1 MVHFIPPK
9 QRHLVLRAAQEDQQP
24 VLIRGGLG
32 SGKSGLARWIHQN
45 GLRSTQP
52 YIIYDFNLPL
62 ADQLM
67 KAQGGSLAIT
77 EISRLP
83 LGQQLLLYTFIKTRS
98 IPHTTDPSLALLLNV
113 RIISTTSH
121 DLHSRAQ
128 NGMFNQELLSELEN
142 FFIDMP
148 TLKARQDEFGDIVAE
163 ILREIAQDL
172 NKGHLR
178 QVSESGLTLLRNY
191 DWPGNLRELRNILRI
206 ATIKAKG
213 DQVEA
218 EDLPEFGP
226 HKREFLET
234 RANFERVYLGQILDS
249 VDWNITAAAGLTRM
263 PVEELQSKMDRIG
276 LSRSSK
282 N

>member
-9 QRHLVLRAAQEDQQP
+9 QRHLVLKAAQDDSLP

-32 SGKSGLARWIHQN
+32 SGKSGLAKWIHN
-45 GLRSTQP
+45 NSLRSTQP
-52 YIIYDFNLPL
+52 YMIYDFDLPL
-62 ADQLM
+62 AEQLLR
-67 KAQGGSLAIT
+67 AQGGSLGIH

-121 DLHSRAQ
+121 DLHSRAD
-128 NGMFNQELLSELEN
+128 NGMFNRELLSELEN
-142 FFIDMP
+142 FYIDMP
-148 TLKARQDEFGDIVAE
+148 PLTARQDEFADIVGE

-178 QVSESGLTLLRNY
+178 EVSEQGLQLLRNY

-213 DQVEA
+213 DQVEGH
-218 EDLPEFGP
+218 DLPEFGH

-234 RANFERVYLGQILDS
+234 RANFERVYLGQILES
-249 VDWNITAAAGLTRM
+249 VNWNVSEAAGLTRM
-263 PVEELQSKMDRIG
+263 PVDELQSKIEKIG
-276 LSRSSK
+276 LSRTL
-282 N
+282 

>member
-9 QRHLVLRAAQEDQQP
+9 QRHLVLRAAQDDQLP

-32 SGKSGLARWIHQN
+32 SGKSGLAKWIHN
-45 GLRSTQP
+45 NSLRSTQS

-62 ADQLM
+62 ADQLL
-67 KAQGGSLAIT
+67 KAQGGSLGIH

-98 IPHTTDPSLALLLNV
+98 IPHTLDPSLALLLNV
-113 RIISTTSH
+113 RIIATTSH
-121 DLHSRAQ
+121 DLHSRAE
-128 NGMFNQELLSELEN
+128 NGMFNRELLAELEN
-142 FFIDMP
+142 FYIDMP
-148 TLKARQDEFGDIVAE
+148 ALTARQDEFGDIVSE

-178 QVSESGLTLLRNY
+178 QVSEEGLTLLRNY

-218 EDLPEFGP
+218 LDLPEFGH
-226 HKREFLET
+226 HKLEFLET

-249 VDWNITAAAGLTRM
+249 VSWNLNEAAGLTRM
-263 PVEELQSKMDRIG
+263 PIEELKAKIEKIG
-276 LSRSSK
+276 LSQISQY
-282 N
+282 